1 MPRTF
6 APSKKDTTQPAIEAA
21 FKRAGWSV
29 CDVHAVGLNAPDLF
43 AAKHSITI
51 AVECKSNGL
60 KPSPIQAAWAREW
73 KGRYLTGD
81 DPALLLLQAEAVL
94 ELYDDRE

>member
-6 APSKKDTTQPAIEAA
+6 APASKDLTQPAIEAA
-21 FKRAGWSV
+21 FKRAGYSV

-43 AAKHSITI
+43 VAKFNITI
-51 AVECKSNGL
+51 AIECKSGKRKRN
-60 KPSPIQAAWAREW
+60 PTQVEWAQAWR
-73 KGRYLTGD
+73 GRYLTGN
-81 DPALLLLQAEAVL
+81 DPKLLLLQAEAVL